1 MKITLE
7 QLKRLIRET
16 VEEGIFMDPDDPEN
30 TNNPLNHPHS
40 RDLLKGISPEEL
52 EDRRRQ
58 GASVEQGFSNP
69 KPSRHGE
76 KSLSDRD
83 FLPENKIRMIYTNHG
98 ILTEEHVRDL
108 KEYGYEM
115 EECGSWDVEGPSMG
129 VSDRYMGDEMEEPV
143 AKVLVVR
150 GGLEEG
156 EHQDEDDI
164 YGDRNKYTPGYG
176 SMEEASLTEGD
187 TSVSIEG
194 TATGTQVGNVGSQ
207 GIPGSAASTNPGGAN
222 VPDPTKKESFNRR
235 AEALLETWMKE
246 EVEEELHGD
255 QDKLDLDDDGKIEA
269 SDLAMLRRGLKDK
282 QVGKDR
288 KRG

>member
-40 RDLLKGISPEEL
+40 RDLLKGVSPEEL

-143 AKVLVVR
+143 ANVLVVR
-150 GGLEEG
+150 GSGLEEG
-156 EHQDEDDI
+156 EHQDDK
-164 YGDRNKYTPGYG
+164 YGDRSNYSPDYG

-194 TATGTQVGNVGSQ
+194 TATGTQVGNVGPQ
-207 GIPGSAASTNPGGAN
+207 GIPGSAASVNPGGAN
-222 VPDPTKKESFNRR
+222 VPNPSEPKKEAFNHR
-235 AEALLETWMKE
+235 AEALLEAWL
-246 EVEEELHGD
+246 EEELHGD
-255 QDKLDLDDDGKIEA
+255 QDKLDLDDDGEIEA
-269 SDLAMLRRGLKDK
+269 SDLEMLRHGLKDK

-288 KRG
+288 KRS

>member
-40 RDLLKGISPEEL
+40 RDLLKGVSPEEL

-143 AKVLVVR
+143 ANVLVVR
-150 GGLEEG
+150 GSGLEEG
-156 EHQDEDDI
+156 EHQDDK
-164 YGDRNKYTPGYG
+164 YGDRSNYSPDYG

-187 TSVSIEG
+187 TSSPADG
-194 TATGTQVGNVGSQ
+194 GSGTGTQVALAMPIG
-207 GIPGSAASTNPGGAN
+207 PGGAPSPSGAA
-222 VPDPTKKESFNRR
+222 VTEEAFNHR
-235 AEALLETWMKE
+235 AERLLEAWL
-246 EVEEELHGD
+246 EEELHGD
-255 QDKLDLDDDGKIEA
+255 QDKLDLDDDGEIEA
-269 SDLAMLRRGLKDK
+269 SDLAMLRRGLTDK
-282 QVGKDR
+282 QVGEDR
-288 KRG
+288 KRS

>member
-30 TNNPLNHPHS
+30 ANNPLNHPHS
-40 RDLLKGISPEEL
+40 RDLLKGVSPEEL

-76 KSLSDRD
+76 KSLSDRY

-115 EECGSWDVEGPSMG
+115 EQCGSWEVEGPNMRTHH
-129 VSDRYMGDEMEEPV
+129 DEPV
-143 AKVLVVR
+143 AKVVILGPGQEDV
-150 GGLEEG
+150 LE
-156 EHQDEDDI
+156 
-164 YGDRNKYTPGYG
+164 
-176 SMEEASLTEGD
+176 EGD
-187 TSVSIEG
+187 TSSPDGGSV
-194 TATGTQVGNVGSQ
+194 TGTQVALAMPSGPAGAPSPS
-207 GIPGSAASTNPGGAN
+207 GAA
-222 VPDPTKKESFNRR
+222 VTKEAFNHR
-235 AEALLETWMKE
+235 AERILEAWL
-246 EVEEELHGD
+246 EEELHGD
-255 QDKLDLDDDGKIEA
+255 QDKLDLDDDGEIEA
-269 SDLAMLRRGLKDK
+269 SDLEMLRHGLKDK

-288 KRG
+288 KRS

>member
-16 VEEGIFMDPDDPEN
+16 VEEDIFMDPDDPEN

-40 RDLLKGISPEEL
+40 RDLLKGVSPEEL

-115 EECGSWDVEGPSMG
+115 EECGSWEVEGPNMRTHH
-129 VSDRYMGDEMEEPV
+129 DEPV
-143 AKVLVVR
+143 AKVVILGPGQEDVI
-150 GGLEEG
+150 EEG
-156 EHQDEDDI
+156 GID
-164 YGDRNKYTPGYG
+164 G
-176 SMEEASLTEGD
+176 
-187 TSVSIEG
+187 IEG
-194 TATGTQVGNVGSQ
+194 SQGYSSNQGVSVVGPQ
-207 GIPGSAASTNPGGAN
+207 GIPGSAASGNPGGAN
-222 VPDPTKKESFNRR
+222 VPNPSEPKTKNEAFNHR
-235 AEALLETWMKE
+235 AERILEAWL
-246 EVEEELHGD
+246 EEELHGD

-269 SDLAMLRRGLKDK
+269 SDLEMLRHGLKDK

-288 KRG
+288 KRS

>member
-40 RDLLKGISPEEL
+40 RDLLKGVSPEEL

-108 KEYGYEM
+108 KECGYEM
-115 EECGSWDVEGPSMG
+115 EECGSWEVEGPSMR
-129 VSDRYMGDEMEEPV
+129 VSDRYMGDEPV
-143 AKVLVVR
+143 SKVVILGLGEGV
-150 GGLEEG
+150 LEEG
-156 EHQDEDDI
+156 GMDGTE
-164 YGDRNKYTPGYG
+164 GSPGYSG
-176 SMEEASLTEGD
+176 N
-187 TSVSIEG
+187 
-194 TATGTQVGNVGSQ
+194 QVANVGQQ
-207 GIPGSAASTNPGGAN
+207 GVAGSAASGNPGGAN
-222 VPDPTKKESFNRR
+222 VPDSTKTESFNRR
-235 AEALLETWMKE
+235 AERLLEAWLEE

-255 QDKLDLDDDGKIEA
+255 QDELDIAPPFGKLTGADFRNLGKKSEHKKEEHK
-269 SDLAMLRRGLKDK
+269 KD
-282 QVGKDR
+282 
-288 KRG
+288 

>member
-16 VEEGIFMDPDDPEN
+16 VEESIFMDPDDPEN

-52 EDRRRQ
+52 AARRRQ

-108 KEYGYEM
+108 KECGYEM
-115 EECGSWDVEGPSMG
+115 EECGSWEVEGPSMRTHH
-129 VSDRYMGDEMEEPV
+129 DEPV
-143 AKVLVVR
+143 AKVVIL
-150 GGLEEG
+150 GPG
-156 EHQDEDDI
+156 QEDVI
-164 YGDRNKYTPGYG
+164 
-176 SMEEASLTEGD
+176 EEGD
-187 TSVSIEG
+187 TSSPSVGGSG
-194 TATGTQVGNVGSQ
+194 PGTQVAVGMPS
-207 GIPGSAASTNPGGAN
+207 GPGGAPSPSGAA
-222 VPDPTKKESFNRR
+222 VVAERFNRH
-235 AEALLETWMKE
+235 AEALLEAWL
-246 EVEEELHGD
+246 EEELHGD
-255 QDKLDLDDDGKIEA
+255 QDKLDLDDDGEIEA
-269 SDLAMLRRGLKDK
+269 SDLAMLRHGLTDK
-282 QVGKDR
+282 QVGEDR
-288 KRG
+288 KRS

>member
-40 RDLLKGISPEEL
+40 RDLLKGVSPEEL

-108 KEYGYEM
+108 KECGYEM
-115 EECGSWDVEGPSMG
+115 EECGSWEVEAPSMR
-129 VSDRYMGDEMEEPV
+129 VYDRYMGDEMEEPV

-150 GGLEEG
+150 GSGLEEG
-156 EHQDEDDI
+156 EHQDDK
-164 YGDRNKYTPGYG
+164 YGDRSNYSPDYG

-187 TSVSIEG
+187 TSSPADGGSV
-194 TATGTQVGNVGSQ
+194 TGTQVALAMPSG
-207 GIPGSAASTNPGGAN
+207 PGGAPSPSGAA
-222 VPDPTKKESFNRR
+222 VTKEAFNHR
-235 AEALLETWMKE
+235 AEALLEAWL
-246 EVEEELHGD
+246 EEELHGD
-255 QDKLDLDDDGKIEA
+255 QDKLDLDDDGEIEA
-269 SDLAMLRRGLKDK
+269 SDLAMLRRGLTDK
-282 QVGKDR
+282 QVGEDR
-288 KRG
+288 KRS